1 MIAIIDSEHFPLKM
15 DEELGSLRNSSN
27 VAQYLEDA
35 LLGFHDT
42 KILDI
47 RKEYGRLGVELINA
61 TYSGEVNGIEGII
74 GGLRNMM
81 CKLNTE
87 TMTQYPCIFK
97 EISIPM
103 QYGFNMLYMK
113 LENNSNAKLEQTMLL
128 EIMKRANETV
138 EMLTEIAKARTTNV
152 E

>member
-1 MIAIIDSEHFPLKM
+1 
-15 DEELGSLRNSSN
+15 
-27 VAQYLEDA
+27 
-35 LLGFHDT
+35 
-42 KILDI
+42 
-47 RKEYGRLGVELINA
+47 
-61 TYSGEVNGIEGII
+61 
-74 GGLRNMM
+74 
-81 CKLNTE
+81 
-87 TMTQYPCIFK
+87 
-97 EISIPM
+97 M